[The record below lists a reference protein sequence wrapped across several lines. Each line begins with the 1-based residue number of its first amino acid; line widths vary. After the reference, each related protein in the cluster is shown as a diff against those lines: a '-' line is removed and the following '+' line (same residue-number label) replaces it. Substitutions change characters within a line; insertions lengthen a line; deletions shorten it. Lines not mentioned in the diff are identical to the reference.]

1 MFKRIFI
8 LQTLMFTS
16 FISACKQNQNECVY
30 EGLKYECGV
39 LVLSV
44 AKEYVESAEL
54 ADFSKVNSGYLRLV
68 DPELG
73 RVIIEFDKNIEPTLL
88 KSHIQTL
95 NSLKGVKRVHY
106 LPVSQVD

>member
-8 LQTLMFTS
+8 FNILLFTS
-16 FISACKQNQNECVY
+16 FISACKQDRNQCVY

-54 ADFSKVNSGYLRLV
+54 ADFSKVNSGYLRAV

-73 RVIIEFDKNIEPTLL
+73 RVIIEFDKNIEPSLL

-106 LPVSQVD
+106 LPVSQPD